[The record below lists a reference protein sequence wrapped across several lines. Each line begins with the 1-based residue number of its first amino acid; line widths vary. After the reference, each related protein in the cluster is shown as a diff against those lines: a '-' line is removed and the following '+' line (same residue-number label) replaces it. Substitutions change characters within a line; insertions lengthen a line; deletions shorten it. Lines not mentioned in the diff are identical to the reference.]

1 MPKYYCQ
8 SGSFKNI
15 TNAIDPLT
23 AAKKTLRK
31 IMDTE
36 TDLGL
41 LLIMNEKGF
50 GCKTENLVSPTLP
63 ILRLMDIHLGDTE
76 DLERLICASLKI
88 NRNEISE
95 KELNWLITGDLEEGE
110 DNVTKN

>member
-1 MPKYYCQ
+1 MKYYCQ
-8 SGSFKNI
+8 SGSFRNI
-15 TNAIDPLT
+15 TDAPDALC

-31 IMDTE
+31 IIETK

-50 GCKTENLVSPTLP
+50 GCKTENLISPTLP
-63 ILRLMDIHLGDTE
+63 ILRMMDIHLGDTE

-88 NRNEISE
+88 NRNQISE

-110 DNVTKN
+110 DNVTKS

>member
-1 MPKYYCQ
+1 MKYYCQ
-8 SGSFKNI
+8 SGNFKNI
-15 TNAIDPLT
+15 VDASSPLV
-23 AAKKTLRK
+23 AAQKTLRK

-41 LLIMNEKGF
+41 LMILSERGF
-50 GCKTENLVSPTLP
+50 NCKVGNLVTPTLP

-88 NRNEISE
+88 RREDISE

-110 DNVTKN
+110 EQCH